1 MADVMTSEQRSRCMA
16 AIKGK
21 DTKPEMIV
29 RKYLFSR
36 GLRFRVQVRKLPGN
50 PDIVLPK
57 YKTVIFVNGCFW
69 HGHEGCKYFRLPKSN
84 VGFWKEKIERNVAR
98 DFRNE
103 AELKALGWRVIRV
116 WECEIKTVAPREEY
130 LKHLY
135 DRIVNPAQ
143 SYLVETDID
152 KPSIAAEPESQY
164 DCQSMNN
171 NSP

>member
-1 MADVMTSEQRSRCMA
+1 MADVMTPEQRSRCMA

-21 DTKPEMIV
+21 DTKPELIV

-69 HGHEGCKYFRLPKSN
+69 HGHEGCRYFRLPKSN
-84 VGFWKEKIERNVAR
+84 IEFWKEKIKRNVAR

-116 WECEIKTVAPREEY
+116 WECEIKTLAQREEY

-143 SYLVETDID
+143 SYLIETDID

-171 NSP
+171 NST

>member
-1 MADVMTSEQRSRCMA
+1 MADVMTTEQRSRCMA

-21 DTKPEMIV
+21 DTMPEMIV

-36 GLRFRVQVRKLPGN
+36 GLRFRIQVRKLPGN

-69 HGHEGCKYFRLPKSN
+69 HGHEGCRYFRLPKSN
-84 VGFWKEKIERNVAR
+84 VEFWKAKIERNVAR
-98 DFRNE
+98 DVRNE
-103 AELKALGWRVIRV
+103 VALKALGWRVVRV
-116 WECEIKTVAPREEY
+116 WECEIKTVAQREEY
-130 LKHLY
+130 LKRLY

-143 SYLVETDID
+143 SYIIETDID

>member
-1 MADVMTSEQRSRCMA
+1 MA

-36 GLRFRVQVRKLPGN
+36 GLRFRIQVRKLPGN

-69 HGHEGCKYFRLPKSN
+69 HGHEDCRYFRLPKSN
-84 VGFWKEKIERNVAR
+84 VEFWKAKIERNVAR
-98 DFRNE
+98 DVRNE
-103 AELKALGWRVIRV
+103 VALKALGWRVVRV
-116 WECEIKTVAPREEY
+116 WECEIKTVAQREEY
-130 LKHLY
+130 LKRLY

-143 SYLVETDID
+143 SYIIETDID